1 MEPGAYAVDTDDDD
15 PDLAVVVLRR
25 EEPISEV
32 TVSEADAD
40 RTIADDNP
48 AYDPS
53 ETAITVAFVESGLNR
68 QWPDWTDAPPA
79 ELYEG
84 ATDHDVKLYTFP
96 EARLRTL
103 TGQQA
108 AVMLAEETVDLSAL
122 EERLEEAGWNVEP
135 GEQLITVTKHDEE
148 YRIYKTGDVDGSGQ
162 LRTPLTNLVEEYST

>member
-1 MEPGAYAVDTDDDD
+1 MEPGEYVVDTDDDE
-15 PDLAVVVLRR
+15 PDLAVVVSNR

-32 TVSEADAD
+32 TVSDPDSD
-40 RTIADDNP
+40 RTVAADNP

-53 ETAITVAFVESGLNR
+53 DPAVTVAFVESGLNR
-68 QWPDWTDAPPA
+68 QWPDWTDAPPS

-96 EARLRTL
+96 AARLRTL

-108 AVMLAEETVDLSAL
+108 AVMLAEETVDLTAL
-122 EERLEEAGWNVEP
+122 EERLAEAGWQVEP
-135 GEQLITVTKHDEE
+135 GEQLITVTKHDEA
-148 YRIYKTGDVDGSGQ
+148 YRIYKTGDVDGTGQ

>member
-1 MEPGAYAVDTDDDD
+1 MEPGAYVVDTEDDE
-15 PDLAVVVLRR
+15 PDLAVVVLQRA
-25 EEPISEV
+25 ESISEA
-32 TVSEADAD
+32 TVSGADAD
-40 RTIADDNP
+40 RTVAEDNP
-48 AYDPS
+48 EYDPA

-68 QWPDWTDAPPA
+68 QWPDWTEAPPS

-103 TGQQA
+103 TGQEA

-122 EERLEEAGWNVEP
+122 QERLEAAGWNVEP
-135 GEQLITVTKHDEE
+135 NDLLINVTKHDEE
-148 YRIYKTGDVDGSGQ
+148 YRIYKTGDVDGTGQ

>member
-1 MEPGAYAVDTDDDD
+1 MEPGAYAVDTDDDE

-48 AYDPS
+48 EYDGS
-53 ETAITVAFVESGLNR
+53 EPAVSVAFVESGLNR
-68 QWPDWTDAPPA
+68 RWPDWTDAPPA

-108 AVMLAEETVDLSAL
+108 AVMLAEETVDLTAL
-122 EERLEEAGWNVEP
+122 ETRLEEAGWNVEP

-162 LRTPLTNLVEEYST
+162 LRTPLTNLVG